1 MEIKG
6 VMTKCLTIGDQEM
19 VEEWENDAC
28 GTDLTMGRGYKI
40 SWNRSWSHSIH
51 IWRLNMYLYK
61 LDLQSIR
68 L

>member
-1 MEIKG
+1 MDKEG
-6 VMTKCLTIGDQEM
+6 VMTKCLTKVTRKWWKNGKM
-19 VEEWENDAC
+19 TPAVL
-28 GTDLTMGRGYKI
+28 LTMGRGYKI